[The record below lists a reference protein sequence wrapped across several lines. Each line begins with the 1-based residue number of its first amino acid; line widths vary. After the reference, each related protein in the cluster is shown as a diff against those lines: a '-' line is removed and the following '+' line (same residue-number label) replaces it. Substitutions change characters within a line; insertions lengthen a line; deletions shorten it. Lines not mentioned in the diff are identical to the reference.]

1 MRTSVML
8 TVTSLLAILLL
19 SLHIAEDIALGFSG
33 GGLSN
38 LFGIAI
44 LVVYLCGA
52 LLWSDRRWGLAIVLV
67 GSILTAA
74 VPVIHMTGAGV
85 GVRRSAGAY
94 FFIWTL
100 YALGVVGT
108 FGLVLSVRALR
119 GTRVRQPPA
128 AP

>member
-1 MRTSVML
+1 ML

-19 SLHIAEDIALGFSG
+19 SVHIAEDIVLGFAG

-52 LLWSDRRWGLAIVLV
+52 LLWSDRRWGLAVVLV
-67 GSILTAA
+67 GSIVAA
-74 VPVIHMTGAGV
+74 GIPVLHMTGAGV

-94 FFIWTL
+94 TFVWTL

-108 FGLVLSVRALR
+108 FGVILSVRALL
-119 GTRVRQPPA
+119 GTRVRQQA
-128 AP
+128 TTA